1 MKFNPFESKHF
12 EKADD
17 LWEALSPTREHEL
30 AKAPSKLVYRGHAD
44 AATWKLIPSVL
55 REEFIERW
63 THGQL
68 TSDRQILREINL
80 LECFADFCDQ
90 IGVRLPNDSPSFRKE
105 HLSVQYFN
113 QEYYKTKLWPDPK
126 LLEVMAL
133 AQHHGVPTRLLD
145 WTKIPYVA
153 AYFAASGALGRCSN
167 WKPDDKLAIWVLN
180 LERIN
185 LYEKVKIC
193 VVSGAVSPHL
203 AAQAGL
209 FTVHPHDGVRGESL
223 EVKGLEEE
231 FLTSPETPL
240 LCLTLPSTQS
250 IRLMELCNKAG
261 FTGASI
267 YPSADGAGK
276 AVIDNMNLWSAKEKL
291 TNNNLNRS

>member
-1 MKFNPFESKHF
+1 MQYNPFETKHF
-12 EKADD
+12 ELADD

-30 AKAPSKLVYRGHAD
+30 AKAPSKLVYRGQTD
-44 AATWKLIPSVL
+44 AKWKLIPSVL
-55 REEFIERW
+55 RQEFIENW

-68 TSDRQILREINL
+68 TSDRQILREVNL

-90 IGVRLPNDSPSFRKE
+90 IGVRLPNDSISFRQE
-105 HLSVQYFN
+105 HLSMQDFN
-113 QEYYKTKLWPDPK
+113 HKYYKNPKLWPDPK

-153 AYFAASGALGRCSN
+153 AYFAASGALGKYSK
-167 WKPDDKLAIWVLN
+167 WQPDDKLAIWVLN

-185 LYEKVKIC
+185 LYERVKTS

-209 FTVHPHDGVRGESL
+209 FTVHPHDGVRGESF
-223 EVKGLEEE
+223 EVKDLEEE
-231 FLTSPETPL
+231 FSTLPETPL
-240 LCLTLPSTQS
+240 TLLTLPSIQS
-250 IRLMELCNKAG
+250 VRLMELCNKAG

-276 AVIDNMNLWSAKEKL
+276 AVLDNMNLWNAQKTLK
-291 TNNNLNRS
+291 TTT